1 MGPLAL
7 GLMAPLLAVLKQRLI
22 AYGLMA
28 ASGLIV
34 IFAAGYALDA
44 VHSLLMRRY
53 GGVVASLIIAGSLLF
68 AALVAVGLAI
78 YLRGRPHTS
87 GTPKSSPYSNPP
99 TRPAV
104 SRETITAVAAVLAG
118 ALTAATV
125 IAGSKRLRMLMAR
138 GAPP

>member
-1 MGPLAL
+1 MGPLLAAL
-7 GLMAPLLAVLKQRLI
+7 TQKLI

-44 VHSLLMRRY
+44 VHSLLMYSY
-53 GGVVASLIIAGSLLF
+53 GGVVASIIIAGSLLIT
-68 AALVAVGLAI
+68 APVAVSLAI

-87 GTPKSSPYSNPP
+87 GSPKASPYSNPP

-104 SRETITAVAAVLAG
+104 SRETITAIAAVLAG

-138 GAPP
+138 DTPR